1 MVDASTFQH
10 AKSDNPQDFP
20 EIIPNYFKEEFG
32 KLTRSYC
39 LPASNSLPDTKVL
52 VEHVKFVRSL
62 TETEPFKSNCT
73 EVQPGPAC
81 VSDEQIAGAPPQHGF
96 HFAGRSY
103 HRNRLP
109 EGYPHDDIPYVLP
122 I

>member
-1 MVDASTFQH
+1 MAKASIFQH

-32 KLTRSYC
+32 EFFRSY
-39 LPASNSLPDTKVL
+39 LLSASNSLKDTKVL

-81 VSDEQIAGAPPQHGF
+81 TTDEQIAGASSRNEIHSID
-96 HFAGRSY
+96 RSTDF
-103 HRNRLP
+103 NRLP